1 MAELVAGGSVT
12 FGDDLA
18 VVAALRAG
26 DERAFVELVRTHGP
40 TMLRVAMLYVRSR
53 AVAEEV
59 VQETW
64 LGVLSSIDR
73 FEGRSTLKTW
83 LFRILTNVAKTRAE
97 REGRS
102 IPFSALG
109 AADLEHGEPSVDPD
123 RFLPEGERWAN
134 HWASSPRRFD
144 ALPEHRLL
152 SAEAMGVIQEEIDRL
167 PEAQR
172 AVVTMRDV
180 AGFGSDEVC
189 EALGISEVNQRVLLH
204 RARTKVRRALESYLE
219 EDE

>member
-1 MAELVAGGSVT
+1 MAELVTGGSVT

-26 DERAFVELVRTHGP
+26 DERAFVELVRTH
-40 TMLRVAMLYVRSR
+40 
-53 AVAEEV
+53 
-59 VQETW
+59 
-64 LGVLSSIDR
+64 
-73 FEGRSTLKTW
+73 
-83 LFRILTNVAKTRAE
+83 VAKPRAE
-97 REGRS
+97 RERRS

-144 ALPEHRLL
+144 ALPEHQLL
-152 SAEAMGVIQEEIDRL
+152 SAEAMGVIQEEIDLL

-172 AVVTMRDV
+172 AVVTMRD
-180 AGFGSDEVC
+180 
-189 EALGISEVNQRVLLH
+189 
-204 RARTKVRRALESYLE
+204 
-219 EDE
+219 

>member
-18 VVAALRAG
+18 VVAALRAR

-109 AADLEHGEPSVDPD
+109 AADLEHDEPSVDAD